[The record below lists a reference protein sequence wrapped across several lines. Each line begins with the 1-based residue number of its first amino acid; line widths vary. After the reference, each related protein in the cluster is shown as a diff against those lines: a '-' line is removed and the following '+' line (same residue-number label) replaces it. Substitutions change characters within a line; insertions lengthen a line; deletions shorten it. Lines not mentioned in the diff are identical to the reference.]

1 MRRGLLVLGVALGFS
16 TVGCSIFGPDQSIVL
31 GVTEIDAPA
40 TIAPGASLSV
50 TFLVALT
57 DGCKKFDR
65 FEIDRVAT
73 GANVTVWGTDAGKG
87 KSGGCPQVYTEEPRT
102 IAFNPPFGS
111 TFTISVNQGAISETV
126 EVR

>member
-1 MRRGLLVLGVALGFS
+1 MRRALLVVGVTLVFA
-16 TVGCSIFGPDQSIVL
+16 TIGCSIFGPDQSIVL
-31 GVTEIDAPA
+31 GVSQIDAPA
-40 TIAPGASLSV
+40 TIAPSASLSV
-50 TFLVALT
+50 TLQVALT

-87 KSGGCPQVYTEEPRT
+87 SSGGCPQVYTEEPHT
-102 IAFNPPFGS
+102 IVFNPPFGS
-111 TFTISVNQGAISETV
+111 TFTISVNEGAISETI